1 MHYNNYNNSSLFS
14 PFSIR
19 EKIFN
24 LDFVLLFSILLLGI
38 ISIFAQYSSSGG
50 TFDYFSK
57 SHAIRFGFFF
67 ILFLS
72 VAFTPIRFWHTTS
85 FFIFLSLL
93 LLLLFVKFY
102 GIQSQGSR
110 RWVNFFIINLQPSEI
125 MKISIILFL
134 SNYYHSISESD
145 VNKIKYL
152 FYPTLVILAPF
163 ILVLSQPDLGTAILI
178 LLSGVVVTWLA
189 GVRWKIFAYLLI
201 ASIVTA
207 PIAISFLKPYQKS
220 RILTF
225 LNPDSDPLG
234 AGYQIIQS
242 KIAIGSGGLFGKGF
256 LNGSQAYLNFLP
268 EKHTDFIFT
277 LFSEEFGF
285 VGSVFMIILYFFIT
299 FRITLIGNITR
310 SIFGK
315 LYCYGFATAFFIYVV
330 VNMSMVLGLLPIVGA
345 PLPILSYGGSSMLS
359 MMFGLGIVMSCNV
372 YKNNAIG

>member
-1 MHYNNYNNSSLFS
+1 MLYNRSSFHS
-14 PFSIR
+14 SFSIK
-19 EKIFN
+19 EKFFS
-24 LDFVLLFSILLLGI
+24 LDLTLLFSILLLGV
-38 ISIFAQYSSSGG
+38 ISIFAHYSSSGG
-50 TFDYFSK
+50 TFDYYSK
-57 SHAIRFGFFF
+57 SHAIRFSIIFVIF
-67 ILFLS
+67 LFVS
-72 VAFTPIRFWHTTS
+72 FTEIKFWHSTS
-85 FFIFLSLL
+85 FLIFVFLV

-110 RWVNFFIINLQPSEI
+110 RWVNLFVINLQPSEL
-125 MKISIILFL
+125 MKIGIILFL
-134 SNYYHSISESD
+134 SNYYHKISEGD
-145 VNKIKYL
+145 VNKFRFL
-152 FYPTLVILAPF
+152 LYPVIAILTPF

-189 GVRWKIFAYLLI
+189 GVRWKIFAYLLLAAI
-201 ASIVTA
+201 ALA

-277 LFSEEFGF
+277 LYSEEFGF
-285 VGSVFMIILYFFIT
+285 LGSVAIIFLYSLIT
-299 FRITLIGNITR
+299 YRIIKIGNETR

-315 LYCYGFATAFFIYVV
+315 LYCFGFANAFFIYVA

-345 PLPILSYGGSSMLS
+345 PLPILSYGGSSMLAI
-359 MMFGLGIVMSCNV
+359 MFGLGIVMSCSI
-372 YKNNAIG
+372 YKNSAVG

>member
-1 MHYNNYNNSSLFS
+1 MLYSRSSLHS

-19 EKIFN
+19 DKLFD
-24 LDFVLLFSILLLGI
+24 LDFTLLTSVLLLGI

-50 TFDYFSK
+50 TFDYHSK
-57 SHAIRFGFFF
+57 SHALRFGTFF
-67 ILFLS
+67 ILFLVVS
-72 VAFTPIRFWHTTS
+72 FTSIRFWHSSS
-85 FFIFLSLL
+85 FLFFLVLVI
-93 LLLLFVKFY
+93 LLLFVKFY

-110 RWVNFFIINLQPSEI
+110 RWVNLYVINLQPSEL
-125 MKISIILFL
+125 MKIGIILFL
-134 SNYYHSISESD
+134 SNYYHKISEGD

-152 FYPTLVILAPF
+152 LFPLIAILAPF

-178 LLSGVVVTWLA
+178 LMSGMVVTWLA
-189 GVRWKIFAYLLI
+189 GVRWKIFAYLSIL
-201 ASIVTA
+201 SIVLA

-277 LFSEEFGF
+277 LYSEEFGF
-285 VGSVFMIILYFFIT
+285 IGSVLMIFLYSLIT
-299 FRITLIGNITR
+299 YRIIRIGNVTR

-315 LYCYGFATAFFIYVV
+315 LYCFGFANAFFIYVA
-330 VNMSMVLGLLPIVGA
+330 VNMAMVLGLLPIVGA
-345 PLPILSYGGSSMLS
+345 PLPILSYGGSSMLAI
-359 MMFGLGIVMSCNV
+359 MLGLGIVMSCNV
-372 YKNNAIG
+372 YKNSPIG